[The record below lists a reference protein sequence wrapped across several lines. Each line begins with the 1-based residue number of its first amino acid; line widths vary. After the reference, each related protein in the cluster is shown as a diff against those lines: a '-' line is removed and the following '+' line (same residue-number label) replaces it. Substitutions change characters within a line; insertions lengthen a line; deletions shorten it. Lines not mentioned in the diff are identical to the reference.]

1 MAIQKQPNQIEQLT
15 SYARSM
21 ERKPFTYKDVMRD
34 LGFCKSRSI
43 IAMSKLKAA
52 GILQQIGRRDQGIY
66 RLAPAL
72 AQVAKPG
79 SDEWT
84 PSTAKL
90 NQIQNA
96 MAPGRN
102 YTAGELSEM
111 CLIPERTLYRYLEC
125 LVHIGAVAVRPNAAG
140 KRFCYYRT
148 AQSIKN
154 VPVYSEFR
162 GILGKIRQEWQEAI
176 DAEAEL

>member
-1 MAIQKQPNQIEQLT
+1 MATQKPTQIEQLT

-52 GILQQIGRRDQGIY
+52 GILQQIGRREQGIY

-72 AQVAKPG
+72 SNSEAR

-96 MAPGRN
+96 MVPGRN

>member
-1 MAIQKQPNQIEQLT
+1 MATQKPTQIEQLT
-15 SYARSM
+15 HYARALD
-21 ERKPFTYKDVMRD
+21 RKPFTYKDVMRD

-52 GILQQIGRRDQGIY
+52 GILQEIGKKGEGIY
-66 RLAPAL
+66 RLAPVL
-72 AQVAKPG
+72 TRFEGSG
-79 SDEWT
+79 SDDWT

-96 MAPGRN
+96 MVPGRN

-162 GILGKIRQEWQEAI
+162 GILGQIRQEWQEAI